1 MNTYISSS
9 KVASAV
15 NNFINELHNII
26 ILGFKH
32 YDLHHYL
39 LPNIQV
45 MLSLTH
51 MLNFKICGAGM
62 QPTTNT

>member
-1 MNTYISSS
+1 MSSS
-9 KVASAV
+9 KVVSAV
-15 NNFINELHNII
+15 YNLINKLHNII
-26 ILGFKH
+26 NLGLKH

-39 LPNIQV
+39 LPDIQV

-51 MLNFKICGAGM
+51 MLNFNICGAGM